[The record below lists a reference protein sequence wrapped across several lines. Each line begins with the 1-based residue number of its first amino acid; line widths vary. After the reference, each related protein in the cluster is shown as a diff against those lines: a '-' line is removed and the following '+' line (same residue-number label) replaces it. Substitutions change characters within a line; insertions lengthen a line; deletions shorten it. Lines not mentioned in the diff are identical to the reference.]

1 MSVGQY
7 VKNIVRYWWIVLLAA
22 VAAGAGA
29 AALDSFL
36 KPSYSGYA
44 RVVLRPSDK
53 ITDTRTLV
61 DMVGQI
67 GLRYLTGTFAQT
79 FTSQDVKAAAQK
91 SAGLSATEALRY
103 PLQANVLPDTVV
115 IEVSGTGPDPD
126 MLTRYLNA
134 TVDATIQ
141 QGNTL
146 FGVVELQTLES
157 AKVPPTPVSPKPL
170 RDITLGL
177 VLGLLLGC
185 LLAWSYGY
193 LREIQTARQRTQISE
208 SFLTRQA
215 EWDERIVRKT

>member
-126 MLTRYLNA
+126 VLTRYLNA